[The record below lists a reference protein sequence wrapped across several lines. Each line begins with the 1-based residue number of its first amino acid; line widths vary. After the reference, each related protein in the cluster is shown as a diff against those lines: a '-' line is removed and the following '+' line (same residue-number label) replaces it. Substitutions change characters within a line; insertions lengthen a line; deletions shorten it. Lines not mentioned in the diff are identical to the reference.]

1 MSDNTHH
8 SPDEDPRN
16 RFRRLTVTAEE
27 EETTLPGE
35 VQSENDVD
43 AENDVNSELQPED
56 GQSVSEE
63 SLDESS
69 HNPSPDRDEAQQEG
83 AQLPSTSLEFTSD
96 DGADQVVT
104 DLGTDEEEQG
114 QEPASPQFV
123 SLASMIGFVPQTPDL
138 SKTPPPTGGDAAQEQ
153 PVSEGQKTQSDTPS
167 PGARSDLENTVASV
181 PREGPATP
189 QRRRSDQAPSGP
201 PNAHLPYR
209 VDAIDMEATQ
219 VTPAAYTSTRKPNTA
234 AQQVSKTSPL
244 TRPSSARTTSSAVR
258 PAPVARNTGRLV
270 PVPKPRIGVDWR
282 QAMGC
287 LLRMSI
293 LAVFVIIVVL
303 VAGGS
308 FVLYKYYEVAATVP
322 SVADLRQ
329 RASQFET
336 TRILDRN
343 GNLLYEILDPTAGR
357 RTYVPLDKISPYLV
371 AATIATEDK
380 NFYSHPGY
388 DPLAILRAFWQNYQ
402 ASGETVSGAS
412 TITQQLARALI
423 FTPEERNQ
431 QTYDRKVREALLAAE
446 ITRRYSKDEILELYL
461 NEIYYGNMA
470 YGIQAAAETY
480 FGTTAGTLTLGQAA
494 FLAGLPQA
502 PAIYDVYNNRDAAI
516 KRQESVLRLLLET
529 SQEQGC
535 IYVSNNPQRICID
548 TDSALEAFYEIYNY
562 EFQSPGVQIRYPHW
576 VTYIRSLLE
585 SMYEPQTIYRS
596 GFTVYTTLDPAMQD
610 AAEQI
615 VRDQVEKLV
624 ENRASSGALVAIRP
638 STGEILSMVGSADFY
653 SEAIDGQV
661 NMAINP
667 RQPGSAIKPLTYL
680 AAFERGWT
688 PATLIWDVPSEFPP
702 SGNPNDQRPPY
713 VPVNYDGRFHGPVTV
728 RAALANSYNIPAVK
742 TLEFVGI
749 YDNPEIPGD
758 DGLVAFAQR
767 LGIRSLTSDQYGLS
781 LTLGGGE
788 VTLMELTGA
797 YATIANSGTR
807 MPPYA
812 ISRVLDFN
820 GNVVYDY
827 QPPPGQQVIRP
838 EHTFL
843 ISSILSDVDARAPM
857 FGSSPVLNLPFQS
870 AVKTG
875 TTNDFRDNWTLGYTP
890 DLAVGVWVGNANY
903 TPMQNTTGLS
913 GAAPIWSEFMKL
925 AVPAISNGNPAPFV
939 KPAGVIERVI
949 CSESGAEPSEW
960 CAGQRSE
967 FFAADQ
973 PPLPKEFDLWA
984 EVRVDTWTG
993 LRASSACHNFAEEML
1008 TLNVTDPWAIKW
1020 IQENSQ
1026 GRSWAEKMGFEDPI
1040 MFIPERECRADD
1052 PRPIIEMNSPVNGQ
1066 TVTANPLN
1074 FIGGISASPEGDFRS
1089 FRIDYSLED
1098 PPHNFIPLGESY
1110 QPIRGSEHFFSWDV
1124 QEFPSGSVYIRFR
1137 VESQRNTSA
1146 ESIIRVNL
1154 QVPTPTPTATP
1165 TPTETPTLTPSPTVT
1180 HTPTPTS
1187 TATITPTPTITQT
1200 ATRTSTPPATHTS
1213 TPGTS
1218 NPGLLPTTNSSPS
1231 PTVTSN
1237 QTPTY
1242 TPSSEP

>member
-8 SPDEDPRN
+8 SSDEDPRD
-16 RFRRLTVTAEE
+16 RFRRLTITADE
-27 EETTLPGE
+27 EETTPPGE
-35 VQSENDVD
+35 VRSENKVNDEPEPVD
-43 AENDVNSELQPED
+43 SRMGLEEGLEESEDSSSSGED
-56 GQSVSEE
+56 GDLKEVA
-63 SLDESS
+63 L
-69 HNPSPDRDEAQQEG
+69 
-83 AQLPSTSLEFTSD
+83 LPSASHESTPDKGEKEI
-96 DGADQVVT
+96 
-104 DLGTDEEEQG
+104 GTDKYPDEEVKD
-114 QEPASPQFV
+114 QEPLPSEFV
-123 SLASMIGFVPQTPDL
+123 SLASMIGYVPQTPDL
-138 SKTPPPTGGDAAQEQ
+138 SKTPPHPTGGVEAQKQPLSEEQ
-153 PVSEGQKTQSDTPS
+153 KSQSQMSS
-167 PGARSDLENTVASV
+167 PGAESKNLDDTVASV
-181 PREGPATP
+181 PHEGSVTP
-189 QRRRSDQAPSGP
+189 QRRSSSHAPSGSQ
-201 PNAHLPYR
+201 NAHLPRR
-209 VDAIDMEATQ
+209 VNEIDIEATQ
-219 VTPAAYTSTRKPNTA
+219 VTPAAYTSARKPHTTA
-234 AQQVSKTSPL
+234 QRVSRISPL
-244 TRPSSARTTSSAVR
+244 TRPAPARTSSAVR
-258 PAPVARNTGRLV
+258 SAPGGQQTGRV
-270 PVPKPRIGVDWR
+270 VSAPRPRIGVDLR

-293 LAVFVIIVVL
+293 LAVFVIIVLL

-412 TITQQLARALI
+412 TITQQLARALV

-480 FGTTAGTLTLGQAA
+480 FGTTAGNLTLGQAA

-516 KRQESVLRLLLET
+516 KRQESVLRLLLEA

-548 TDSALEAFYEIYNY
+548 TDTALEAFYEIYNY

-596 GFTVYTTLDPAMQD
+596 GFTVYTTLDPTMQD

-615 VRDQVEKLV
+615 VRDQVAKLA
-624 ENRASSGALVAIRP
+624 ENRASSGALIAIRP

-653 SEAIDGQV
+653 NEAIDGQV

-688 PATLIWDVPSEFPP
+688 AATLIWDVPSEFPP

-728 RAALANSYNIPAVK
+728 RSALANSYNIPAVK

-758 DGLVAFAQR
+758 DGLVAFAHR
-767 LGIRSLTSDQYGLS
+767 LGLRSLTSDQYGLS

-812 ISRVLDFN
+812 ITRVLDFN

-875 TTNDFRDNWTLGYTP
+875 TTNDFRDNWTMGYTP

-903 TPMQNTTGLS
+903 TPMQNTTGLT

-939 KPAGVIERVI
+939 KPAGVIERII

-993 LRASSACHNFAEEML
+993 LRASSACHNFVDEML

-1066 TVTANPLN
+1066 TVTANPLS
-1074 FIGGISASPEGDFRS
+1074 FIGRISASPEQDFRS

-1098 PPHNFIPLGESY
+1098 SPHNFIPLGESY
-1110 QPIRGSEHFFSWDV
+1110 QPIRGAEHFFSWDV
-1124 QEFPSGSVYIRFR
+1124 QEFPSGIVHVRIR

-1146 ESIIRVNL
+1146 ELTISVNL

-1180 HTPTPTS
+1180 HTPTPTY
-1187 TATITPTPTITQT
+1187 TATITPTSTITQT
-1200 ATRTSTPPATHTS
+1200 ATRTPTTTTNHTS
-1213 TPGTS
+1213 TPSTS
-1218 NPGLLPTTNSSPS
+1218 NPGLLPTNFSTPS
-1231 PTVTSN
+1231 PTVTPT
-1237 QTPTY
+1237 QTTP